1 MTELVRFELAQ
12 GGAVT
17 VEVEEQP
24 GVVRAARP
32 GQLLHEATAKF
43 ETALAQVRQAADA
56 ALRQFQDLGPDEVEL
71 KFGVKLDAQAG
82 AVIAKTGV
90 QGHFEVKLK
99 WQRQPGPPEDVVE
112 EQGGAKAEAPAP
124 AAEE

>member
-1 MTELVRFELAQ
+1 MSELVRFELAE
-12 GGAVT
+12 GGEVT

-32 GQLLHEATAKF
+32 GQVLQKARSSF
-43 ETALAQVRQAADA
+43 ESALGEVQVAAMA
-56 ALRQFQDLGPDEVEL
+56 ALRQFQTLAPDEVEL

-82 AVIAKTGV
+82 AVIARTGM

-99 WQRQPGPPEDVVE
+99 WQRLPGAVEDVVE
-112 EQGGAKAEAPAP
+112 EQGGAKEG
-124 AAEE
+124 